1 VHSSN
6 AITAAGS
13 NTDSTSSSSA
23 NNPDAMLPRLCL
35 CNTAANGQPHSTAAA
50 TKLAA
55 TLAADRAAVRRDA
68 CWADAVGPKSNGYTK
83 SDVPHS
89 YIRVLLVSGA
99 FQGKPAR
106 ER

>member
-1 VHSSN
+1 
-6 AITAAGS
+6 
-13 NTDSTSSSSA
+13 
-23 NNPDAMLPRLCL
+23 MQPRLCL
-35 CNTAANGQPHSTAAA
+35 CNTAANGQPHCTVVA

-68 CWADAVGPKSNGYTK
+68 CWADVVGPKSNGYTK

-99 FQGKPAR
+99 FQGKLAR